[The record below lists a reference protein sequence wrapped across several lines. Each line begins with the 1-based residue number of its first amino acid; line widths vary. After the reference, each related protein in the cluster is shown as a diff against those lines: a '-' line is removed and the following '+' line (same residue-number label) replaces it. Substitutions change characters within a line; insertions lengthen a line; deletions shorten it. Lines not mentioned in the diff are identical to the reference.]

1 VLGSLG
7 AGGLLNRWFEQWRQL
22 GWNDLAVFI
31 TDMSAH
37 WSVLSVAG
45 PRTGEVLA
53 KLRDGDDVPPAMT
66 CLETGIAGID
76 GRIITASP
84 LDVAEVEIHV
94 PASAAAILCTH
105 LKAAGADAELAP
117 IGLEARNLAEIEAGG
132 LPLHTAYGS
141 RWSVIDFE
149 PVQVLE
155 AKQEDFIGK
164 RMALKIAAN
173 GKTRPQ
179 LVRLEPENED
189 LVVPKG
195 SLLVGSKGDGK
206 GAQPVG
212 YVVAGGIG
220 PKTGHALAIGFLE
233 SGRSAVS
240 IFVDGKIHDAR
251 VVTGASASEKAEATE
266 EVLEHA

>member
-1 VLGSLG
+1 
-7 AGGLLNRWFEQWRQL
+7 
-22 GWNDLAVFI
+22 
-31 TDMSAH
+31 M
-37 WSVLSVAG
+37 
-45 PRTGEVLA
+45 
-53 KLRDGDDVPPAMT
+53 
-66 CLETGIAGID
+66 
-76 GRIITASP
+76 
-84 LDVAEVEIHV
+84 
-94 PASAAAILCTH
+94 
-105 LKAAGADAELAP
+105 
-117 IGLEARNLAEIEAGG
+117 
-132 LPLHTAYGS
+132 PLHTAYGS

-189 LVVPKG
+189 LVVPEG

-212 YVVAGGIG
+212 YVVAGSIG

-240 IFVDGKIHDAR
+240 MFVDGKIHDAR
-251 VVTGASASEKAEATE
+251 IVTGASVSEKAEATE